1 MKRFIRAFVSAPLF
15 ALSLP
20 IIVSADTL
28 ARATVD
34 CGGGSPL
41 TAAVDLD
48 TLTQIQRS
56 IQGMLDNPSGMS
68 CRLSQPTLAGPPST
82 GSDPGSVVV
91 GGARYDRDVMPIK
104 LWPER
109 LRGYD
114 RGPSH
119 PGGSISKHADAER
132 SASPRAKMRAAKRV
146 SASSGPASPDR
157 RPGLSSHCP

>member
-68 CRLSQPTLAGPPST
+68 CRLSQPTLAGPP
-82 GSDPGSVVV
+82 PQ
-91 GGARYDRDVMPIK
+91 GAIRGLSSWAVADMIVMSCPFK

-109 LRGYD
+109 LR
-114 RGPSH
+114 
-119 PGGSISKHADAER
+119 
-132 SASPRAKMRAAKRV
+132 
-146 SASSGPASPDR
+146 
-157 RPGLSSHCP
+157 